1 MTTEADDIEMTAEP
15 STPVPTSRADE
26 IREIAARL
34 FYHHGYNA
42 VGMRMIAEAA
52 GVRPA
57 SLYHHFASKEELLYD
72 IVLEVTK
79 NFIDDHLPLLQM
91 TDDPP
96 ARLARLVE
104 LHIEY
109 FWRHR
114 DATSVGLR
122 EIRNLSDEH
131 YTEIRNARL
140 RYQHGIQQFIA
151 DGVAMGHFRCEDP
164 QLVGL
169 ALLDVMNGVNGW
181 FSEGGRHTIQ
191 SLSHSYSRLV
201 VQHLLGAETGP
212 SLADRHDPTNNLE
225 GCDPAEEA

>member
-1 MTTEADDIEMTAEP
+1 MTTNSDGVGAAAEP
-15 STPVPTSRADE
+15 AAAPTSRADE

-34 FYHHGYNA
+34 FYRQSYNA

-57 SLYHHFASKEELLYD
+57 SLYHHFTSKEELLYD

-79 NFIDDHLPLLQM
+79 DFIDDHLPLL
-91 TDDPP
+91 DADGDPP

-114 DATSVGLR
+114 YAMSVGLR
-122 EIRNLSDEH
+122 EIRNLSEEH
-131 YTEIRNARL
+131 FAEIREVRL

-151 DGVAMGHFRCEDP
+151 DGVASGHFRCDDP
-164 QLVGL
+164 QLAGL
-169 ALLDVMNGVNGW
+169 ALLDMMNGVNGW
-181 FSEGGRHTIQ
+181 FSEGGRYSIE
-191 SLSHSYSRLV
+191 SLSRSYARLV
-201 VQHLLGAETGP
+201 VHHLLGAEVSDSDHP
-212 SLADRHDPTNNLE
+212 PADASDASHTE
-225 GCDPAEEA
+225 